1 MVASVKLFD
10 EQQIESRVEELAR
23 EISQAMPG
31 DFLILGLLKGSFVF
45 IADLARALY
54 HHGRRPEI
62 EFIRLSSYGLEKT
75 SAGEVHLL
83 GDCPTDLSERNVLLM
98 DDIADTGRSLAYARA
113 MLEQRDVEKLWTCVL
128 LDKPSRREV
137 EVPVDFVGFTIEDL
151 FVAGYGIDYA
161 ERHRVLPH
169 IVVVE

>member
-1 MVASVKLFD
+1 MTSPVTLYE
-10 EQQIESRVEELAR
+10 EQEIQARVEELAA
-23 EISQAMPG
+23 EIARSLPEEFM
-31 DFLILGLLKGSFVF
+31 ILGLLKGSFVF

-75 SAGEVHLL
+75 SAGDVHLL
-83 GDCPTDLSERNVLLM
+83 GDCPTDLSGRNILLM

-137 EVPVDFVGFTIEDL
+137 EVPVDFVGFVIEDL

-161 ERHRVLPH
+161 EQYRGLPY
-169 IVVVE
+169 IGVVD

>member
-1 MVASVKLFD
+1 MASPVTLYG
-10 EQQIESRVEELAR
+10 EQEIQARIEELAA
-23 EISQAMPG
+23 EIARSLPE

-54 HHGRRPEI
+54 RHGRRPEI

-75 SAGEVHLL
+75 SAGDVHLL
-83 GDCPTDLSERNVLLM
+83 GDCPTDLSGRNILLM

-137 EVPVDFVGFTIEDL
+137 EIATDFVGFTVDDV
-151 FVAGYGIDYA
+151 FVVGYGIDDA
-161 ERHRVLPH
+161 EKYRHLPY
-169 IVVVE
+169 IGAVG

>member
-1 MVASVKLFD
+1 MTSPVTLYD
-10 EQQIESRVEELAR
+10 ENEIRARVEELAE
-23 EISQAMPG
+23 EIARALPE
-31 DFLILGLLKGSFVF
+31 DFMILGLLKGSFVF

-54 HHGRRPEI
+54 RRGRLPQV
-62 EFIRLSSYGLEKT
+62 EFIRLSSYGLGKA

-83 GDCPTDLSERNVLLM
+83 GDCPTDLSGRNVLLI

-113 MLEQRDVEKLWTCVL
+113 MLGQRDVAGLWTCVL

-161 ERHRVLPH
+161 EQHRVLPH
-169 IVVVE
+169 IVVVD